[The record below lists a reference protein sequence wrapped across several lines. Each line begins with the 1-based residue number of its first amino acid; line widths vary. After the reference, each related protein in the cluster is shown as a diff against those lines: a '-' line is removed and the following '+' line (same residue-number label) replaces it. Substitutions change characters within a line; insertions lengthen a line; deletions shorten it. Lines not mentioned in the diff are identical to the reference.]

1 MCRALPGPDDRRMRL
16 STIKLSGFKSFVDP
30 TTLHLPTN
38 MTGVVGPNGCG
49 KSNIIDAIRW
59 VMGESAASRLRG
71 DSLTD
76 VIFSGS
82 SARKPVS
89 QATVE
94 LVFDNADHT
103 ITGEY
108 AAFNEISVKRTVSRD
123 GQSTYYLNGTR
134 CRRRDI
140 TDLFL
145 GTGLGPRSYSIIE
158 QGMISQIIEARP
170 EDLRVYLEEAAGI
183 SKYKERRK
191 ETETRIRHT
200 RENLERLTDLRD
212 EVGKQLE
219 HLKRQARQAE
229 QYQVLQEERKV
240 KDAQWKALEFRGL
253 DARLQS
259 LREKLSQE
267 ETRLQQLIAEQREAE
282 REIETGRVRREDAA
296 QALNKAQ
303 AEGYEVG
310 GTLAR
315 IEQQIAHQREMG
327 QRLQRAREEAQ
338 SALSEIGQHIQA
350 DETRLGTLR
359 AAIAD
364 AEPQLATLQSDDH
377 ARQDA
382 LRDAEA
388 KLADWQQRWDAHVR
402 AQSEAARA
410 GDVERTR
417 VDYLDRQAMD
427 ADRRREKLAE
437 ERAGLDLA
445 ALAAT
450 FEQVQAQHDAQKQ
463 SLDTLNAE
471 VESRK
476 QALAA
481 LQEQQRTA
489 QGELAEVRKQ
499 AQASRGRLSSLET
512 LQHAALGQ
520 EQGAATA
527 WLQARGLDA
536 SARVGEKLVVEPG
549 WENAVE
555 GALGQLI
562 EGVLVEAP
570 EALVDALGELGEGRL
585 TLVSPEPD
593 NAAYAPTS
601 LAAKVQ
607 GPAAI
612 RRILSKLHA
621 AETLADA
628 RAMLPRI
635 GDGESVITRQGERLG
650 AGWVRVLRSGA
661 AKQGA
666 LLRAREIQA
675 LRAEIEQLQ
684 QREHA
689 LNDALTSLRDRL
701 LAAEQQREDAQRAS
715 YHGHR
720 SVSELAGQ
728 LQSQQ
733 GRLDSARSRIERIDA
748 EVAQLV
754 ATLEGSREQARE
766 ARSRL
771 EDAVARMGELETARK
786 AFDEERH
793 ALSDARDAARAS
805 ARESRDAAHALAL
818 TLESQRAQ
826 IVALAQSL
834 ERMGGQRGQ
843 LDARLNELASQLT
856 DGDAPVTALEQQRQ
870 LALEERVRTEKALSA
885 ARAALDGI
893 DHELRGFEQTRHQR
907 DEQSLAQREAISQ
920 RKLDQQALVIHA
932 EQLSTAVTEAGFV
945 LEDVV
950 NTLTDDMNPQ
960 VWEHTVSEL
969 DGKLRRL
976 EPVNLAAIA
985 EHAEAAQ
992 RKEYLDAQDADLT
1005 AALSTLE
1012 DAIRK
1017 IDRETRGRFKDT
1029 FDRVNSGVQELYPRL
1044 FGGGHAYLELT
1055 GEDLLDTGVAIMARP
1070 PGKRVSN
1077 ISLLSGGEKAMT
1089 AVALVFAIFQLNPAP
1104 FCLLDEVDA
1113 PLDEANVGRFTAMV
1127 SEMSEHV
1134 QFLFVTHNKA
1144 TMEAAQQLSGVTMRE
1159 PGVSR
1164 LVSVDLAEAARLAGA
1179 A

>member
-1 MCRALPGPDDRRMRL
+1 MRL

-89 QATVE
+89 QAAVE
-94 LVFDNADHT
+94 LIFDNSDHT

-123 GQSTYYLNGTR
+123 GQSNYYLNGTK

-158 QGMISQIIEARP
+158 QGMISQVIEAKP
-170 EDLRVYLEEAAGI
+170 EELRVYLEEAAGI
-183 SKYKERRK
+183 SKYKERRR

-200 RENLERLTDLRD
+200 RENLDRLNDLRE
-212 EVGKQLE
+212 EVGKQLQ
-219 HLKRQARQAE
+219 HLARQARQAE
-229 QYQVLQEERKV
+229 QYQAIQAERKI
-240 KDAQWKALEFRGL
+240 KDAEWKALEFRVL
-253 DARLQS
+253 DAQLRA
-259 LREKLSQE
+259 LREGLSAE
-267 ETRLQQLIAEQREAE
+267 ETRLQQIIAEQREAE
-282 REIETGRVRREDAA
+282 REIETGRARREAA
-296 QALNKAQ
+296 AEALNKAQ

-315 IEQQIAHQREMG
+315 IEQQIAHQRELS
-327 QRLQRAREEAQ
+327 QRLQRARDEAEQ
-338 SALSEIGQHIQA
+338 ALSEIGVHIRSDQ
-350 DETRLGTLR
+350 ERLDALR
-359 AAIAD
+359 AEIAD
-364 AEPQLATLQSDDH
+364 AEPRL
-377 ARQDA
+377 DA
-382 LRDAEA
+382 LKDADADRQQALHEAEA
-388 KLADWQQRWDAHVR
+388 KLADWQQRWDAHSR

-410 GDVERTR
+410 ADVERTR
-417 VDYLDRQAMD
+417 VDYLDRQSLD
-427 ADRRREKLAE
+427 AERRREQLAQ
-437 ERAGLDLA
+437 ERGALDLGALADAFAGL
-445 ALAAT
+445 
-450 FEQVQAQHDAQKQ
+450 QIQHDERRTA
-463 SLDTLNAE
+463 LDGLNAE
-471 VESRK
+471 LDARK
-476 QALAA
+476 QAVVEM
-481 LQEQQRTA
+481 QDQVRHA
-489 QGELAEVRKQ
+489 QTELADVRKQ
-499 AQASRGRLSSLET
+499 AQAARGRLSSLEA

-520 EQGAATA
+520 EQGAAVA
-527 WLQARGLDA
+527 WLKARGLDSA
-536 SARVGEKLVVEPG
+536 ARVGEVLKVEAG

-562 EGVLVEAP
+562 EGVLVESP
-570 EALVDALGELGEGRL
+570 GHSIESALVDALGELGEGRL
-585 TLVSPEPD
+585 ALVSSD
-593 NAAYAPTS
+593 AGDDAVAPTS

-612 RRILSKLHA
+612 RRMLSKLHV
-621 AETLADA
+621 AETLAEA
-628 RAMLPRI
+628 RQLLERL
-635 GDGESVITRQGERLG
+635 GDGESVITRQGERVG
-650 AGWVRVLRSGA
+650 AGWVRVVRSGA

-666 LLRAREIQA
+666 LLREREIQS
-675 LRAEIEQLQ
+675 LRADIEGLQ
-684 QREHA
+684 QREA
-689 LNDALTSLRDRL
+689 ELDRDISGLRDRM
-701 LAAEQQREDAQRAS
+701 LAAEQQREDAQRSLYLA
-715 YHGHR
+715 HR
-720 SVSELAGQ
+720 NVSELAGQ

-733 GRLDSARSRIERIDA
+733 GRLESARGRIEKIDA
-748 EVAQLV
+748 DLSQLIE
-754 ATLEGSREQARE
+754 AIDTSALQARE

-771 EDAVARMGELETARK
+771 EDAVSRMGELETTRQTLEA
-786 AFDEERH
+786 ERRSL
-793 ALSDARDAARAS
+793 AEARDAARQT

-818 TLESQRAQ
+818 NLESQRAQ
-826 IVALAQSL
+826 VVALAQAL

-843 LDARLNELASQLT
+843 LDARLGELASQLT
-856 DGDAPVTALEQQRQ
+856 DGDAPVIELERQRQTALEQRV
-870 LALEERVRTEKALSA
+870 LAEKRLAA
-885 ARAALDGI
+885 ARAELEGI
-893 DHELRGFEQTRHQR
+893 DNELRGYEQTRHQR
-907 DEQSLAQREAISQ
+907 DEQSVTQREAISQ
-920 RKLDQQALVIHA
+920 RRLDQQALALKA
-932 EQLSTAVTEAGFV
+932 EQLAEAVVAGGFV
-945 LEDVV
+945 VEDVL
-950 NTLTDDMNPQ
+950 NTLAEDAAPRDWEKIVTDFDA
-960 VWEHTVSEL
+960 
-969 DGKLRRL
+969 KLRRL
-976 EPVNLAAIA
+976 EPVNLAAIQ

-992 RKEYLDAQDADLT
+992 RKDYLDAQNTDLT
-1005 AALSTLE
+1005 TALETLE
-1012 DAIRK
+1012 EAIRK

-1029 FDRVNSGVQELYPRL
+1029 FDRVNAGVQELYPRL

-1089 AVALVFAIFQLNPAP
+1089 AVALVFAIFRLNPAP

-1113 PLDEANVGRFTAMV
+1113 PLDEANVGRFTSMV
-1127 SEMSEHV
+1127 SEMSEQV

-1144 TMEAAQQLSGVTMRE
+1144 TMEAAHQLSGVTMRE

>member
-1 MCRALPGPDDRRMRL
+1 MRL

-49 KSNIIDAIRW
+49 KSNIIDAVRW
-59 VMGESAASRLRG
+59 VMGESSASRLRG

-89 QATVE
+89 QAMVE
-94 LVFDNADHT
+94 LIFDNSDHT

-108 AAFNEISVKRTVSRD
+108 GAFDEISVKRSVSRD
-123 GQSTYYLNGTR
+123 GQSGYYLNGAK

-145 GTGLGPRSYSIIE
+145 GTGLRPRSYSIIE

-170 EDLRVYLEEAAGI
+170 EDLRVFLEEAAGI

-200 RENLERLTDLRD
+200 RENLERLSDLRE

-229 QYQVLQEERKV
+229 QYQSIQAERRI
-240 KDAQWKALEFRGL
+240 KDAEWKALEYRGL
-253 DARLQS
+253 DARLQQ

-267 ETRLQQLIAEQREAE
+267 ETKLQQLIAEQREAE
-282 REIETGRVRREDAA
+282 RQIETDRIRREEASE
-296 QALNKAQ
+296 ALNKAQ
-303 AEGYEVG
+303 ADVYQVG

-315 IEQQIAHQREMG
+315 IEQQIAHQREMA
-327 QRLQRAREEAQ
+327 QRLQRARDEAQ
-338 SALSEIGQHIQA
+338 TALAELGAHIGG
-350 DETRLGTLR
+350 DEARLGVLR
-359 AAIAD
+359 GAIAD
-364 AEPQLATLQSDDH
+364 AEPQLAQLQGDDQV
-377 ARQDA
+377 RQDA
-382 LRDAEA
+382 LRDVETR
-388 KLADWQQRWDAHVR
+388 LADWQQRWDAHSR
-402 AQSEAARA
+402 EQSEAARA

-417 VDYLDRQAMD
+417 VDYLDRQALD
-427 ADRRREKLAE
+427 AERRREQLAT
-437 ERAGLDLA
+437 ERTGLDLA
-445 ALAAT
+445 ALADA
-450 FEQVQAQHDAQKQ
+450 FAGIQSQHDTQKT
-463 SLDTLNAE
+463 SLDALNTD
-471 VESRK
+471 VETRK
-476 QALAA
+476 RAVTE
-481 LQEQQRTA
+481 LQDQQRTA
-489 QGELAEVRKQ
+489 QAELAEVRKQ
-499 AQASRGRLSSLET
+499 TQTARGRLSSLET

-527 WLQARGLDA
+527 WLQQRGLDSA
-536 SARVGEKLVVEPG
+536 ARVGEKLVVEAG

-555 GALGQLI
+555 AALGQLI

-585 TLVSPEPD
+585 TLVAPGD
-593 NAAYAPTS
+593 DDVGYAPTS

-628 RAMLPRI
+628 RALLPRL
-635 GDGESVITRQGERLG
+635 GDGESVITRHGERLG

-666 LLRAREIQA
+666 LLREREIKT
-675 LRAEIEQLQ
+675 LRVGIEQLQ
-684 QREHA
+684 HRETE
-689 LNDALTSLRDRL
+689 LERGLTAWRDRAL
-701 LAAEQQREDAQRAS
+701 VAEQQREDAQRAL
-715 YHGHR
+715 YLAHR
-720 SVSELAGQ
+720 GVSELAGQ

-733 GRLDSARSRIERIDA
+733 GRLDSARDRIERIDA
-748 EVAQLV
+748 ETAQLV
-754 ATLEGSREQARE
+754 ATLDSSRDQARE
-766 ARSRL
+766 ARSKL
-771 EDAVARMGELETARK
+771 EDAISKMATLETARQQLD
-786 AFDEERH
+786 AERRT
-793 ALSDARDAARAS
+793 LGEARDAARAA

-826 IVALAQSL
+826 VVALSQAL
-834 ERMGGQRGQ
+834 ERMGSQRNQ
-843 LDARLNELASQLT
+843 LDSRLTELASQLT
-856 DGDAPVTALEQQRQ
+856 DGDAPVNALESDRQ
-870 LALEERVRTEKALSA
+870 SALEERVRTEKALTA
-885 ARAALDGI
+885 ARSALEGI
-893 DHELRGFEQTRHQR
+893 DNELRGYEQTRHQR
-907 DEQSLAQREAISQ
+907 DEQALAQREKISQ
-920 RKLDQQALVIHA
+920 RKLDQQALVIKA
-932 EQLSTAVTEAGFV
+932 DQLSAAVVEAGFV
-945 LEDVV
+945 LDEVTATLVADADVSAWEKAV
-950 NTLTDDMNPQ
+950 TDFDA
-960 VWEHTVSEL
+960 
-969 DGKLRRL
+969 KLRRL

-1005 AALSTLE
+1005 SALETLE

-1089 AVALVFAIFQLNPAP
+1089 AVALVFAIFRLNPAP

-1127 SEMSEHV
+1127 GEMSEHV

>member
-1 MCRALPGPDDRRMRL
+1 MRL

-49 KSNIIDAIRW
+49 KSNIIDAVRW
-59 VMGESAASRLRG
+59 VMGESTASRLRG

-94 LVFDNADHT
+94 LLFDNSDHT

-123 GQSTYYLNGTR
+123 GTSTYYLNGAR

-158 QGMISQIIEARP
+158 QGMISQIIDARP

-200 RENLERLTDLRD
+200 RENLDRLSDLRE
-212 EVGKQLE
+212 EVGKQLD

-229 QYQVLQEERKV
+229 QYTAIQAERKV
-240 KDAQWKALEFRGL
+240 RDAEWKALQYRAL
-253 DARLQS
+253 DAQLQG
-259 LREKLSQE
+259 LREGLSQE

-282 REIETGRVRREDAA
+282 REIETGRVRREEAVE
-296 QALNKAQ
+296 ALNKAQ
-303 AEGYEVG
+303 AAGYEVG
-310 GTLAR
+310 GALAR
-315 IEQQIAHQREMG
+315 IEQQIAHQREMAE
-327 QRLQRAREEAQ
+327 RLQRARDEAQ
-338 SALSEIGQHIQA
+338 AALAELGEHISG
-350 DETRLGTLR
+350 DEARLQSLR
-359 AAIAD
+359 TAIAE
-364 AEPQLATLQSDDH
+364 AEPEH
-377 ARQDA
+377 ARLQDEDATRQQA

-388 KLADWQQRWDAHVR
+388 ALADWQQRWDAHG
-402 AQSEAARA
+402 AEQAEAARA

-417 VDYLDRQAMD
+417 VDYLDRQGLD
-427 ADRRREKLAE
+427 AERRREQLAA
-437 ERAGLDLA
+437 ERATLDLA
-445 ALAAT
+445 ALAAS
-450 FEQVQAQHDAQKQ
+450 FAG
-463 SLDTLNAE
+463 
-471 VESRK
+471 VESEHESQKASLEALVADVDTRK
-476 QALAA
+476 QAA
-481 LQEQQRTA
+481 LELQDQQRSA
-489 QGELAEVRKQ
+489 QNEISEVRKR
-499 AQASRGRLSSLET
+499 AQEARGRLSSLET

-520 EQGAATA
+520 EQGAAVA
-527 WLQARGLDA
+527 WLRQQGLDSA
-536 SARVGEKLVVEPG
+536 ARVGEQLAVEAG

-555 GALGQLI
+555 AALGQLI
-562 EGVLVEAP
+562 EGVLVERP

-585 TLVSPEPD
+585 ALVSNETGDVDFPS
-593 NAAYAPTS
+593 TS

-607 GPAAI
+607 GPLAI
-612 RRILSKLHA
+612 RRLLAKLHT
-621 AETLADA
+621 AETLDEA
-628 RAMLPRI
+628 RALQARLDPS
-635 GDGESVITRQGERLG
+635 ESVITRAGERLG

-666 LLRAREIQA
+666 LLREREIQA
-675 LRAEIEQLQ
+675 LRGEIEQLQ
-684 QREHA
+684 HREQELDRGLSA
-689 LNDALTSLRDRL
+689 WRDRL
-701 LAAEQQREDAQRAS
+701 LVAEQQREDAQRAL
-715 YHGHR
+715 YHAHR

-733 GRLDSARSRIERIDA
+733 GRLESARARIGKIDD
-748 EVAQLV
+748 EVAQL
-754 ATLEGSREQARE
+754 AETIDTSARQARE
-766 ARSRL
+766 ARGRL
-771 EDAVARMGELETARK
+771 EDAVARMGELESARQSLE
-786 AFDEERH
+786 AERRE
-793 ALSDARDAARAS
+793 LTEARDAARTA
-805 ARESRDAAHALAL
+805 ARESRDTAHALAL

-826 IVALAQSL
+826 VVALSQAL

-843 LDARLNELASQLT
+843 LDGRLGDIAAQLSQ
-856 DGDAPVTALEQQRQ
+856 GDAPVDALESERQAALAQRVE
-870 LALEERVRTEKALSA
+870 AEKALSA
-885 ARAALDGI
+885 ARAALEGI
-893 DHELRGFEQTRHQR
+893 DNELRGFEQVRHER
-907 DEQSLAQREAISQ
+907 EEQSLAQREAISQ
-920 RKLDQQALVIHA
+920 RKLDQQALVIQA
-932 EQLSTAVTEAGFV
+932 EQLSRAVADAGFV
-945 LEDVV
+945 LDEVVATLDDDADVAAWEKTV
-950 NTLTDDMNPQ
+950 TDFDA
-960 VWEHTVSEL
+960 
-969 DGKLRRL
+969 KLRRL

-1005 AALSTLE
+1005 AALEALE
-1012 DAIRK
+1012 GAIKK

-1029 FDRVNSGVQELYPRL
+1029 FDRVNAGVQELYPRL

-1055 GEDLLDTGVAIMARP
+1055 GEDLLDTGVTIMARP

-1077 ISLLSGGEKAMT
+1077 ITLLSGGEKAMT
-1089 AVALVFAIFQLNPAP
+1089 AVALVFAIFRLNPAP

-1113 PLDEANVGRFTAMV
+1113 PLDEANVGRFTSLV
-1127 SEMSEHV
+1127 GEMSEQV

>member
-1 MCRALPGPDDRRMRL
+1 MRL

-49 KSNIIDAIRW
+49 KSNIIDAVRW
-59 VMGESAASRLRG
+59 VMGESSASRLRG

-76 VIFSGS
+76 VIFAGS
-82 SARKPVS
+82 TARKPVS

-94 LVFDNADHT
+94 LVFDNSDHT
-103 ITGEY
+103 IAGEY
-108 AAFNEISVKRTVSRD
+108 AAFNEISVKRTVGRD
-123 GQSTYYLNGTR
+123 GQSGYYLNGAK

-158 QGMISQIIEARP
+158 QGMISQVIDAKP
-170 EDLRVYLEEAAGI
+170 EELRVYLEEAAGI
-183 SKYKERRK
+183 SRYKERRK

-200 RENLERLTDLRD
+200 RENLDRLGDLRE
-212 EVGKQLE
+212 EVGKQLQ
-219 HLKRQARQAE
+219 HLARQAKQAE
-229 QYQVLQEERKV
+229 QYTAIQAERRIR
-240 KDAQWKALEFRGL
+240 DAEWKALEYRAL
-253 DARLQS
+253 DAQLQT
-259 LREKLSQE
+259 LREGLSQE

-282 REIETGRVRREDAA
+282 RELETGRVRRDEAGA
-296 QALNKAQ
+296 ALNKAQ
-303 AEGYEVG
+303 AESYEVG

-315 IEQQIAHQREMG
+315 VEQQIAHQREMAE
-327 QRLQRAREEAQ
+327 RLHKAREETRH
-338 SALSEIGQHIQA
+338 ALEEIGSHISGDQA
-350 DETRLGTLR
+350 RLETLQ
-359 AAIAD
+359 AAID
-364 AEPQLATLQSDDH
+364 EAEPQLA
-377 ARQDA
+377 A
-382 LRDAEA
+382 LREDDGVRQEALRNAEEA
-388 KLADWQQRWDAHVR
+388 LADWQQRWEAHQR
-402 AQSEAARA
+402 EQNEASRA

-417 VDYLDRQAMD
+417 VDYLDRQSLD
-427 ADRRREKLAE
+427 ADRRRQQLEAERGALDLGALAE
-437 ERAGLDLA
+437 AFETVALRHEEQKA
-445 ALAAT
+445 AL
-450 FEQVQAQHDAQKQ
+450 DG
-463 SLDTLNAE
+463 LNAE
-471 VESRK
+471 LEQRK
-476 QALAA
+476 QAA
-481 LQEQQRTA
+481 LELQDQQRNA
-489 QGELAEVRKQ
+489 QNELSDVRKQ
-499 AQASRGRLSSLET
+499 AQEARGRLSSLET

-520 EQGAATA
+520 EQGAAVE
-527 WLQARGLDA
+527 WLRRQGLDSA
-536 SARVGEKLVVEPG
+536 ARVGEQLVVEPG

-570 EALVDALGELGEGRL
+570 EALVDALGDLGEGRL
-585 TLVSPEPD
+585 ALVSTQAGDE
-593 NAAYAPTS
+593 AFASTS

-607 GPAAI
+607 GPLAI
-612 RRILSKLHA
+612 RRLLSRLHV
-621 AETLADA
+621 AESLSEA
-628 RAMLPRI
+628 RALQARL
-635 GDGESVITRQGERLG
+635 DAGESVITRNGERLG

-666 LLRAREIQA
+666 LLREREIKQ
-675 LRAEIEQLQ
+675 LRGTIEGLQ
-684 QREHA
+684 QREHELERGIA
-689 LNDALTSLRDRL
+689 AWRDRL
-701 LAAEQQREDAQRAS
+701 LAAEQQREDAQRAL
-715 YHGHR
+715 YTAHR
-720 SVSELAGQ
+720 GVSELAGQ

-733 GRLDSARSRIERIDA
+733 GRVDNARARIEKIETELAQLVETIDDSAR
-748 EVAQLV
+748 
-754 ATLEGSREQARE
+754 QARE

-771 EDAVARMGELETARK
+771 EDAIGRMAELESVRNAL
-786 AFDEERH
+786 ESERRSL
-793 ALSDARDAARAS
+793 AEARDAARAA
-805 ARESRDAAHALAL
+805 ARESRDTAHALAL

-826 IVALAQSL
+826 VVALAQAL
-834 ERMGGQRGQ
+834 QRMGGQRGQ
-843 LDARLNELASQLT
+843 LDARLGELAAQLS
-856 DGDAPVTALEQQRQ
+856 DGDAPVVALEEQRQAALEQRV
-870 LALEERVRTEKALSA
+870 LAEKALAA
-885 ARAALDGI
+885 ARSALEGI
-893 DHELRGFEQTRHQR
+893 DDDLRAFERTRHER
-907 DEQSLAQREAISQ
+907 EEQALAQREAIAQ
-920 RKLDQQALVIHA
+920 RRLDQQALAIQAGQLTAAVA
-932 EQLSTAVTEAGFV
+932 EGGFV
-945 LEDVV
+945 LDEVIAS
-950 NTLTDDMNPQ
+950 LPEEAEAAA
-960 VWEHTVSEL
+960 WEKMVG
-969 DGKLRRL
+969 DFDAKLRRL

-992 RKEYLDAQDADLT
+992 RKEYLDAQDTDLT
-1005 AALSTLE
+1005 TALETLE

-1089 AVALVFAIFQLNPAP
+1089 AVALVFAIFRLNPAP

-1127 SEMSEHV
+1127 GEMSEHV

>member
-1 MCRALPGPDDRRMRL
+1 MRL

-38 MTGVVGPNGCG
+38 MTGIVGPNGCG

-94 LVFDNADHT
+94 LIFDNADHA

-108 AAFNEISVKRTVSRD
+108 AAYDEISVKRTVGRD
-123 GQSTYYLNGTR
+123 GQSSYYLNGGK

-183 SKYKERRK
+183 SKYKERRR
-191 ETETRIRHT
+191 ETENRIKHT
-200 RENLERLTDLRD
+200 RENLDRLTDLRD

-229 QYQVLQEERKV
+229 QYQAIQAERRV
-240 KDAQWKALEFRGL
+240 KDAEWKALEFRGL
-253 DARLQS
+253 DGRLQG
-259 LREKLSQE
+259 LREKLAQD

-282 REIETGRVRREDAA
+282 RRIEEGRARREAAGEALNAA
-296 QALNKAQ
+296 QAEVYQ
-303 AEGYEVG
+303 VG

-315 IEQQIAHQREMG
+315 IEQQIAHQREMA
-327 QRLQRAREEAQ
+327 QRLQRAREEAEA
-338 SALSEIGQHIQA
+338 ALHEIGSHISG
-350 DETRLGTLR
+350 DEARLASLR
-359 AAIAD
+359 EAIAS
-364 AEPQLATLQSDDH
+364 AEPTLQRLQ
-377 ARQDA
+377 AQDQATQEA

-388 KLADWQQRWDAHVR
+388 RLADWQQRWDAHSK
-402 AQSEAARA
+402 AQAEAARA

-417 VDYLDRQAMD
+417 VDYLDRQALE
-427 ADRRREKLAE
+427 AERRREQLAT

-445 ALAAT
+445 ALSDTFAT
-450 FEQVQAQHDAQKQ
+450 LREQHDTQKAA
-463 SLDTLNAE
+463 LDGMAAE

-476 QALAA
+476 QAVTE
-481 LQEQQRTA
+481 LQDQQRAA
-489 QGELAEVRKQ
+489 QSELSDVRRQ
-499 AQASRGRLSSLET
+499 AQEKRGRLASLET

-520 EQGAATA
+520 EQGAAVE
-527 WLQARGLDA
+527 WLRQRGLD
-536 SARVGEKLVVEPG
+536 SARRVGESLVVDPG

-585 TLVSPEPD
+585 TLVD
-593 NAAYAPTS
+593 GADAAVACAPTS

-612 RRILSKLHA
+612 RRILAKLHA
-621 AETLADA
+621 AESLADA
-628 RAMLPRI
+628 RALLPRLD
-635 GDGESVITRQGERLG
+635 DGESGISRSGERMG
-650 AGWVRVLRSGA
+650 AGGVRVLRSGA

-666 LLRAREIQA
+666 LLREREIQA
-675 LRAEIEQLQ
+675 LRGEIKDLQHREQELE
-684 QREHA
+684 RGLA
-689 LNDALTSLRDRL
+689 AWRDRAL
-701 LAAEQQREDAQRAS
+701 VAEQQREDAQRAL
-715 YHGHR
+715 YLAHR
-720 SVSELAGQ
+720 GVSELAGQ
-728 LQSQQ
+728 LQGQQ
-733 GRLDSARSRIERIDA
+733 GRLDSARGRIEKIDA
-748 EVAQLV
+748 ELAQL
-754 ATLEGSREQARE
+754 AEALEASRTQARE
-766 ARSRL
+766 ARGRL
-771 EDAVARMGELETARK
+771 EQAVGSMGELESARR
-786 AFDEERH
+786 ALDAER
-793 ALSDARDAARAS
+793 ASLGEARDAARAA
-805 ARESRDAAHALAL
+805 ARESRDSAHALAL
-818 TLESQRAQ
+818 TLETQRAQ
-826 IVALAQSL
+826 VAALAESL

-843 LDARLNELASQLT
+843 LDARLGELSSQLAE
-856 DGDAPVTALEQQRQ
+856 GDTPVRELEAQRQ
-870 LALEERVRTEKALSA
+870 AALEERVRTEQALGA
-885 ARAALDGI
+885 ARAGLEGI
-893 DHELRGFEQTRHQR
+893 DAELRELEQTRHQR
-907 DEQSLAQREAISQ
+907 DEQALAQRERINQ
-920 RKLDQQALVIHA
+920 RKLDQQALAIHA
-932 EQLSTAVTEAGFV
+932 EQLSAAVVEAGFV

-950 NTLTDDMNPQ
+950 AGLAADADVSAWEKAVTDFDA
-960 VWEHTVSEL
+960 
-969 DGKLRRL
+969 KLRRL
-976 EPVNLAAIA
+976 EPVNLAAIQ

-1005 AALSTLE
+1005 SALETLE
-1012 DAIRK
+1012 EAIRK

-1029 FDRVNSGVQELYPRL
+1029 FDRVNAGVQELYPRL

-1089 AVALVFAIFQLNPAP
+1089 AVAVVFAIFRLNPAP

-1164 LVSVDLAEAARLAGA
+1164 LVSVVLAEGARLAGA

>member
-1 MCRALPGPDDRRMRL
+1 MRL

-82 SARKPVS
+82 SARKPVA

-103 ITGEY
+103 IAGEY
-108 AAFNEISVKRTVSRD
+108 AAFNEISVKRQVSRD
-123 GQSTYYLNGTR
+123 GQSNYYLNGTK

-158 QGMISQIIEARP
+158 QGMISQVIEAKP
-170 EDLRVYLEEAAGI
+170 EELRVYLEEAAGI

-200 RENLERLTDLRD
+200 RENLDRLNDLRE
-212 EVGKQLE
+212 EVGKQLQ
-219 HLKRQARQAE
+219 HLARQAKQAE
-229 QYQVLQEERKV
+229 QYQTIQAERRI
-240 KDAQWKALEFRGL
+240 KDAEWKALEFRLL
-253 DARLQS
+253 DRQLQA
-259 LREKLSQE
+259 LREGLSQE
-267 ETRLQQLIAEQREAE
+267 ETRLQQIIAEQREAE
-282 REIETGRVRREDAA
+282 REIELGRARREAA
-296 QALNKAQ
+296 AEALNKAQ

-315 IEQQIAHQREMG
+315 IEQQIAHQRDLG
-327 QRLQRAREEAQ
+327 QRLQRARDEAQ
-338 SALSEIGQHIQA
+338 QALSEIGLHIETDQ
-350 DETRLGTLR
+350 TRL
-359 AAIAD
+359 
-364 AEPQLATLQSDDH
+364 
-377 ARQDA
+377 DA
-382 LRDAEA
+382 LRAEIADSEPRLDTLKDADADRQQALHDAESR
-388 KLADWQQRWDAHVR
+388 LADWQQRWDAHSR

-410 GDVERTR
+410 GDVERTKA
-417 VDYLDRQAMD
+417 DYLDRQSLD
-427 ADRRREKLAE
+427 AERRREQLIGERGALDVTALAE
-437 ERAGLDLA
+437 AFAALQDRHDTQKYGLDG
-445 ALAAT
+445 
-450 FEQVQAQHDAQKQ
+450 
-463 SLDTLNAE
+463 LNE
-471 VESRK
+471 DLETRK
-476 QALAA
+476 QAVVG
-481 LQEQQRTA
+481 LQDQVRNA
-489 QGELAEVRKQ
+489 QAELADVRKQ
-499 AQASRGRLSSLET
+499 TQASRGRLSSLEA

-520 EQGAATA
+520 EQGAAVA
-527 WLQARGLDA
+527 WLKQRGLDSA
-536 SARVGEKLVVEPG
+536 ARVGEVLKVESG

-562 EGVLVEAP
+562 EGVLVESP
-570 EALVDALGELGEGRL
+570 ETLVDALGELGEGRIA
-585 TLVSPEPD
+585 LVSED
-593 NAAYAPTS
+593 NTDAVFASTS

-607 GPAAI
+607 GPLAI
-612 RRILSKLHA
+612 RRMLSKLHV
-621 AETLADA
+621 AETLGDA
-628 RAMLPRI
+628 RQLLAGL
-635 GDGESVITRQGERLG
+635 GDGESVITRQGERVG
-650 AGWVRVLRSGA
+650 AGWVRVVRSGA

-666 LLRAREIQA
+666 LLREREIHT
-675 LRAEIEQLQ
+675 LRADIETLQ
-684 QREHA
+684 QREA
-689 LNDALTSLRDRL
+689 DLDRSIASLRDQM
-701 LAAEQQREDAQRAS
+701 LAAEQQREEAQRTLYLA
-715 YHGHR
+715 HR

-733 GRLDSARSRIERIDA
+733 GRLDSARTRIEKIDVDVSQLI
-748 EVAQLV
+748 ETLDNSAQ
-754 ATLEGSREQARE
+754 QARE

-771 EDAVARMGELETARK
+771 EDAMSRMGELEGTRQTLEA
-786 AFDEERH
+786 ERR
-793 ALSDARDAARAS
+793 ALAEARDAARQG

-818 TLESQRAQ
+818 NLESQRAQ
-826 IVALAQSL
+826 IVALAQAL
-834 ERMGGQRGQ
+834 DRMDGQRGQ
-843 LDARLNELASQLT
+843 LDARLGELASQLSE
-856 DGDAPVTALEQQRQ
+856 GDAPVVSLERERQAALEQRV
-870 LALEERVRTEKALSA
+870 LAERNLAT
-885 ARAALDGI
+885 ARAALEGVDN
-893 DHELRGFEQTRHQR
+893 ELRGFEQTRHQR
-907 DEQSLAQREAISQ
+907 DEQSVGQREAISQ
-920 RKLDQQALVIHA
+920 RKLDQQALA
-932 EQLSTAVTEAGFV
+932 LKAGQLSEAVVASGFV
-945 LEDVV
+945 LDEVIATLDAEADPRAWEKVV
-950 NTLTDDMNPQ
+950 TDFDA
-960 VWEHTVSEL
+960 
-969 DGKLRRL
+969 KLRRL
-976 EPVNLAAIA
+976 EPVNLAAIQ

-992 RKEYLDAQDADLT
+992 RKEYLDAQDLDLT
-1005 AALSTLE
+1005 TALDTLE
-1012 DAIRK
+1012 EAIRK

-1127 SEMSEHV
+1127 KEMSEHV

>member
-1 MCRALPGPDDRRMRL
+1 MRL

-38 MTGVVGPNGCG
+38 MTGIVGPNGCG
-49 KSNIIDAIRW
+49 KSNIIDAVRW
-59 VMGESAASRLRG
+59 VMGESSASRLRG

-94 LVFDNADHT
+94 LIFDNSDHA
-103 ITGEY
+103 ITGEF

-123 GQSTYYLNGTR
+123 GQSSYYLNGTK

-158 QGMISQIIEARP
+158 QGMISQVIEAKP
-170 EDLRVYLEEAAGI
+170 EELRVYLEEAAGI

-200 RENLERLTDLRD
+200 RENLDRLNDLRE

-229 QYQVLQEERKV
+229 QYQALQAERKV
-240 KDAQWKALEFRGL
+240 KDAEWKALEFRGL
-253 DARLQS
+253 DARLQG

-267 ETRLQQLIAEQREAE
+267 ETKLQQLIAEQREAE
-282 REIETGRVRREDAA
+282 RKIEEDRARRDEASE
-296 QALNKAQ
+296 ALNKAQ
-303 AEGYEVG
+303 AEVYQVG

-315 IEQQIAHQREMG
+315 IEQQIAHQREMA
-327 QRLQRAREEAQ
+327 QRLQRARDEAQ
-338 SALSEIGQHIQA
+338 SALSELGQHISGDQA
-350 DETRLGTLR
+350 RLDVLR
-359 AAIAD
+359 SALAE
-364 AEPQLATLQSDDH
+364 AEPRLSQFRTDDQ

-388 KLADWQQRWDAHVR
+388 KLADWQQRWDAHTR
-402 AQSEAARA
+402 ATGEAARA
-410 GDVERTR
+410 ADVERTR
-417 VDYLDRQAMD
+417 VEHLDRQTLD
-427 ADRRREKLAE
+427 ADRRREQLGS
-437 ERAGLDLA
+437 ERAGLDLDSLSE
-445 ALAAT
+445 ALT
-450 FEQVQAQHDAQKQ
+450 GIRTQHDAQKA
-463 SLDTLNAE
+463 SLDGLGAE
-471 VESRK
+471 VETRK
-476 QALAA
+476 RAVTE
-481 LQEQQRTA
+481 LQDRQRAT
-489 QGELAEVRKQ
+489 QNELAEVRKQ
-499 AQASRGRLSSLET
+499 AQASRGRLASLET
-512 LQHAALGQ
+512 LQSAALGQ
-520 EQGAATA
+520 EQGAAAT
-527 WLQARGLDA
+527 WLKARGLDSA
-536 SARVGEKLVVEPG
+536 ARVGETLEVEAG

-555 GALGQLI
+555 SALGQLI
-562 EGVLVEAP
+562 EGVLVDAP

-585 TLVSPEPD
+585 TLVAPGTDGAPD
-593 NAAYAPTS
+593 AAPTS

-607 GPAAI
+607 GPTAI
-612 RRILSKLHA
+612 RRILAKLHT

-628 RAMLPRI
+628 RALLPQL
-635 GDGESVITRQGERLG
+635 GDGESVITRNGERLG

-666 LLRAREIQA
+666 LLREKDIQA
-675 LRAEIEQLQ
+675 LRGEI
-684 QREHA
+684 
-689 LNDALTSLRDRL
+689 DALQKREQQLNESLTTLRDQA
-701 LAAEQQREDAQRAS
+701 LAVEQQREDAQRAL
-715 YHGHR
+715 YLAHR
-720 SVSELAGQ
+720 GVSELAGQ
-728 LQSQQ
+728 LQSHQ
-733 GRLDSARSRIERIDA
+733 GKLDSARNRIERIDA
-748 EVAQLV
+748 ELAQL
-754 ATLEGSREQARE
+754 ATTLEGSREQSRSSRAKQEEAVSRMAELEQARQALDAERRSLTE
-766 ARSRL
+766 ARDS
-771 EDAVARMGELETARK
+771 ARIT
-786 AFDEERH
+786 
-793 ALSDARDAARAS
+793 

-818 TLESQRAQ
+818 TVESQRTQ
-826 IVALAQSL
+826 VAALTQAL

-843 LDARLNELASQLT
+843 LDARLGELASQLS
-856 DGDAPVTALEQQRQ
+856 DGDAPVHALEAERQ
-870 LALEERVRTEKALSA
+870 AALEERVRTEKALAA
-885 ARAALDGI
+885 ARTTLDGI
-893 DHELRGFEQTRHQR
+893 DAELRGYEQTRQQR
-907 DEQSLAQREAISQ
+907 DEQALAQREKIAQ
-920 RKLDQQALVIHA
+920 RKLDQQALDIKA
-932 EQLSTAVTEAGFV
+932 GQLTEAIGQSGFV

-950 NTLTDDMNPQ
+950 NTLADDADAM
-960 VWEHTVSEL
+960 VWEKAVTDL

-976 EPVNLAAIA
+976 EPVNLAAIQ

-992 RKEYLDAQDADLT
+992 RKEYLDAQDVDLT
-1005 AALSTLE
+1005 TALETLE

-1029 FDRVNSGVQELYPRL
+1029 FDRVNAGVQELYPRL

-1089 AVALVFAIFQLNPAP
+1089 AVALVFAIFRLNPAP

-1127 SEMSEHV
+1127 SERSEQV
-1134 QFLFVTHNKA
+1134 QFLFVSHNKA